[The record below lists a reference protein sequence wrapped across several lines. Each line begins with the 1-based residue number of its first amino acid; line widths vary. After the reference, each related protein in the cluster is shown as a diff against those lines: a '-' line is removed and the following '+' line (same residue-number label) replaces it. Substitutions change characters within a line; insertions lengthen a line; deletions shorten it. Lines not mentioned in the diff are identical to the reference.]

1 VPASRDPPRAVA
13 CALRPELVQSADHHC
28 GVSARNKMSSI
39 APISMERALS
49 IIKEEQSVQ
58 QQRV

>member
-1 VPASRDPPRAVA
+1 M
-13 CALRPELVQSADHHC
+13 QSADRHL

-39 APISMERALS
+39 AQIGMERALS